1 MAVAVRAVRGEDG
14 GEESSELG
22 HVPLRT
28 DIGCGVGC
36 NWLSKELFIKVELD
50 DVMNGRKPLLV
61 CIISES
67 GPVVSIFVVGCAG
80 IAFESKSL
88 LKKKRYAIF
97 TIS

>member
-1 MAVAVRAVRGEDG
+1 MAVAGIAVRV
-14 GEESSELG
+14 EEVEEEGSELG

-36 NWLSKELFIKVELD
+36 NWLSKELFIKVELE
-50 DVMNGRKPLLV
+50 DVINGRKPLLV

-67 GPVVSIFVVGCAG
+67 VHVVSIFVVGCAG

-88 LKKKRYAIF
+88 LKRKRYAIF

>member
-1 MAVAVRAVRGEDG
+1 MALAGRAARGEEG
-14 GEESSELG
+14 GEENSELG

-36 NWLSKELFIKVELD
+36 SWLSKELFIKVELD
-50 DVMNGRKPLLV
+50 DVINGRKPLLA
-61 CIISES
+61 CIIFES

-88 LKKKRYAIF
+88 VPTLAL
-97 TIS
+97 TAP

>member
-1 MAVAVRAVRGEDG
+1 MAVAGRAVRGEEVE
-14 GEESSELG
+14 EESSELG

-28 DIGCGVGC
+28 DIGCDVGC

-50 DVMNGRKPLLV
+50 DVINGRKPLLA
-61 CIISES
+61 CIIFES
-67 GPVVSIFVVGCAG
+67 GPVVSIFVFGCAG

-88 LKKKRYAIF
+88 LKQKRYAIF